1 MSFRLKRFIQII
13 KNYFWHLPKSIYFNF
28 YYGFPSKKLFL
39 IGVTGTDGKTTTCT
53 LIHQLLTN
61 AGYKA
66 DSFTTI
72 NSPGLHTTSPDS
84 SVVQKILKE
93 KVANGI
99 THLVIET
106 TAHGLDQFRF
116 WGCEFDVGIIT
127 NVSHEHFDDYINFD
141 TYIKA
146 KTKLFHQSKFAII
159 NKDDRSYEFIKKN
172 IHCPYRTYSLKNQS
186 DYQGKIIKI
195 DENLLKFKI
204 NDQLFTTDSPY
215 SYLIYNILPAFILSQ
230 KLNINTVDFQNLIK
244 SFPETKGRREEIQN
258 DIGIRTIIDF
268 AHTPAALEATL
279 SSLKKITKNKLIVI
293 FGATGGRDQSKR
305 PLMGKTVS
313 DIANIAIITAD
324 DTRHE
329 SIQKINSQIIFGI
342 NPQKSQLSQL
352 PLDKKKTK
360 DLRLQSE
367 NKFIYF
373 NIPNRQDA
381 FNLAIKISEIGDT
394 VIACGKGHENT
405 ILHGSTEYPW
415 SETEAFYMAI
425 KNRNR
430 KIKTLI

>member
-1 MSFRLKRFIQII
+1 MSLGLKRFIQIL
-13 KNYFWHLPKSIYFNF
+13 KNYFWHLPKSIYFNY

-39 IGVTGTDGKTTTCT
+39 IGVTGTDGKTTTCA

-72 NSPGLHTTSPDS
+72 NSPGLHVTSPDS
-84 SVVQKILKE
+84 SIVQKILKE
-93 KVANGI
+93 KVTAGI

-116 WGCEFDVGIIT
+116 WGCKFDIGIIT
-127 NVSHEHFDDYINFD
+127 NVSHEHFDDYLNFN

-146 KTKLFHQSKFAII
+146 KTKLFYQSKFAII
-159 NKDDRSYEFIKKN
+159 NKDDRSYEYISKN
-172 IHCPYRTYSLKNQS
+172 IHCPYRTYSLKNES

-195 DENLLKFKI
+195 EENLLKFKI
-204 NDQLFTTDSPY
+204 NNQLFTTDSPY
-215 SYLIYNILPAFILSQ
+215 TYLVYNILPVFILSQ
-230 KLNINTVDFQNLIK
+230 KLNIKTNDFQNLIK
-244 SFPETKGRREEIQN
+244 YFPQTKGRREEIEN
-258 DIGIRTIIDF
+258 NINIKTIIDF
-268 AHTPAALEATL
+268 AHTPASLEATL
-279 SSLKKITKNKLIVI
+279 TSLEKITKNKLIVI

-313 DIANIAIITAD
+313 EIANIAIITAD

-329 SIQKINSQIIFGI
+329 SIEKINSQIISGI
-342 NPQKSQLSQL
+342 NPRRSQLTEL
-352 PLDKKKTK
+352 PIDKKKIK
-360 DLRLQSE
+360 DLRLESE

-373 NIPNRQDA
+373 NIPHRQDA
-381 FNLAIKISEIGDT
+381 FNLAIKIAEPGDT
-394 VIACGKGHENT
+394 VIACGKGHEDT

-415 SETEAFYMAI
+415 SETEAFNMAI
-425 KNRNR
+425 KNRSR
-430 KIKTLI
+430 KV